1 MLQLL
6 LCLLMITH
14 FQQIKS
20 KDFKGK
26 FLADTDLK
34 QQHKQKINNLD
45 CLNDSTFRTI
55 NTLFILSFKNG
66 NVDPTRESF
75 DIYYMPLAK
84 NFSALIDKKKSFRSA
99 GKSKQVQK
107 KLLKCQETNI
117 IQQETYQINCI
128 IKNIINSLV
137 WIYQDICEYSSKN

>member
-34 QQHKQKINNLD
+34 QQHKQKITNLD

-84 NFSALIDKKKSFRSA
+84 NFSALIDKKKVFD
-99 GKSKQVQK
+99 
-107 KLLKCQETNI
+107 
-117 IQQETYQINCI
+117 QQEKANKCKKNC
-128 IKNIINSLV
+128 
-137 WIYQDICEYSSKN
+137 

>member
-14 FQQIKS
+14 FQQRKS

-45 CLNDSTFRTI
+45 YLNDSTFRTI

-66 NVDPTRESF
+66 KVDPTTESF

-84 NFSALIDKKKSFRSA
+84 NFSALIDKKNQFSIS
-99 GKSKQVQK
+99 Q
-107 KLLKCQETNI
+107 
-117 IQQETYQINCI
+117 
-128 IKNIINSLV
+128 
-137 WIYQDICEYSSKN
+137 

>member
-45 CLNDSTFRTI
+45 YLNDSTFRTI

-99 GKSKQVQK
+99 EKSKQVQK

-137 WIYQDICEYSSKN
+137 WIYQDMCEYSSKN

>member
-26 FLADTDLK
+26 LLADTDLK

-45 CLNDSTFRTI
+45 YLNDSTFRTI